1 MRGQECCG
9 QHGGRT
15 LRGLASPRSKTMKY
29 SKYLPKRLVER
40 YEGSSTDI
48 HLLALREE
56 IRICDVR
63 ISDLMEK
70 ADSGESGEAWKQLR
84 FCVID
89 YVKAQ
94 RVGDP
99 AFAIA
104 KLETL
109 KDLIDRGCN
118 DYEAWREINDT
129 IELRRRLTESERKR
143 EMDLKIY
150 VSVEESLALA
160 RLLTQTV
167 VEIVKDKTLVNRIRI
182 RFADILDKSET
193 PDTVVEEPPVF
204 TPFGEY
210 KKGFIGASDESDM
223 VDAELITVEK

>member
-1 MRGQECCG
+1 
-9 QHGGRT
+9 
-15 LRGLASPRSKTMKY
+15 
-29 SKYLPKRLVER
+29 
-40 YEGSSTDI
+40 
-48 HLLALREE
+48 
-56 IRICDVR
+56 
-63 ISDLMEK
+63 
-70 ADSGESGEAWKQLR
+70 
-84 FCVID
+84 
-89 YVKAQ
+89 
-94 RVGDP
+94 
-99 AFAIA
+99 
-104 KLETL
+104 
-109 KDLIDRGCN
+109 
-118 DYEAWREINDT
+118 
-129 IELRRRLTESERKR
+129 
-143 EMDLKIY
+143 MDLKIY